1 MRYIYSLLAAL
12 VLSMTV
18 SAQTLVK
25 PKYQPLTSNASQQ
38 VVVNKIQTF
47 SYLLGAFYEK
57 QSDALANYYMIF
69 SSVAGQYDSA
79 SGALTVP
86 KGMALCLD
94 LYAEPTG
101 GQSLPEGS
109 YEPGDGTKPMSYN
122 QEYSYIQ
129 VMDANSQVTET
140 IPLTNPISVS
150 TSAGGQSIIMTT
162 ATIKGVEKTV
172 RFMGNIAFSNADQS
186 ADAYYQM
193 TSDINTTFTGGIALY
208 YGNLYE
214 SNTGNMVIRL
224 YDCDFDPETGAQ
236 LSSGTAVELM
246 LFNVLFAD
254 PKDAEVAPGHYTMA
268 RNFQRNTW
276 FPGMTINY
284 MGVNIAFGTFA
295 QVLNMEDS
303 SFGDQGYAWS
313 HAAGGTIDIE
323 DAGEGKI
330 RITLDL
336 KSKTGYAIKGSYT
349 GPALP
354 VADYSKPD
362 NHAVISTLQEDLML
376 DLDYVKYADI
386 YDHGMQEGNT
396 RSFCIDLGTDD
407 DVDKNDRYVLNHT
420 DNSEYG
426 ADCMRLEFLTDPT
439 APYLPEGVYFVMEEN
454 YTSYFQAGRMRQ
466 GYFANGGEITG
477 TRWMHLAPKR
487 YYVMDG
493 HAPAVSG
500 SVSVQRAGR
509 DEEGRDLYTFNINL
523 VDDAGF
529 NIVGDWTGP
538 VRLHYDPK
546 EINPDA
552 EGIQAI
558 QAASTQLAPVY
569 DLQGRPCRQPQ
580 RGIYLQHNHKHII
593 Q

>member
-1 MRYIYSLLAAL
+1 MRIYTLLATL

-18 SAQTLVK
+18 SAQSLVK
-25 PKYQPLTSNASQQ
+25 PKYQPVTSNASQQ
-38 VVVNKIQTF
+38 VVVNKIQSF
-47 SYLLGAFYEK
+47 SYLLAAFYEK
-57 QSDALANYYMIF
+57 QSENVANYYMIF
-69 SSVAGQYDSA
+69 SSVAGQYDA
-79 SGALTVP
+79 VSGALTVP
-86 KGMALCLD
+86 KGMALFLD

-101 GQSLPEGS
+101 GKGLPEGT
-109 YEPGDGTKPMSYN
+109 YEAGDGTTPLSYN
-122 QEYSYIQ
+122 KEYTYIQ
-129 VMDANSQVTET
+129 VMDADSKVTET
-140 IPLTNPISVS
+140 IPLTQPITVS
-150 TSAGGQSIIMTT
+150 TSAGGQSIIQTK

-172 RFMGNIAFSNADQS
+172 RFMGSISFSNADQS

-224 YDCDFDPETGAQ
+224 YDCDFDKESGAQ

-246 LFNVLFAD
+246 LFNVLFAN
-254 PKDAEVAPGHYTMA
+254 PKDAEVAPGHYTVA

-313 HAAGGTIDIE
+313 HAASGTIDIE

-336 KSKTGYAIKGSYT
+336 KSKTGYAIKGTYT

-376 DLDYVKYADI
+376 DLGYVKYAEV
-386 YDHGMQEGNT
+386 YNHGMQEGNT
-396 RSFCIDLGTDD
+396 RSFVIDLGTDN
-407 DVDKNDRYVLNHT
+407 DVDKEDRYVLNHT

-426 ADCMRLEFLTDPT
+426 ADCMRMEFLTDPT
-439 APYLPEGVYFVMEEN
+439 APYIPEGVYFVMEEN
-454 YTSYFQAGRMRQ
+454 YTNYFQAGRMRQ

-500 SVSVQRAGR
+500 SVSVQRAGK
-509 DEEGRDLYTFNINL
+509 DEAGKDLYTFNINL

-529 NIVGDWTGP
+529 NIVGDWTGL
-538 VRLHYDPK
+538 VRLHYNPL
-546 EINPDA
+546 EINPNA
-552 EGIQAI
+552 EGIHFNNNNNDNDNR
-558 QAASTQLAPVY
+558 VY
-569 DLQGRPCRQPQ
+569 DLLGRSLVRQPEH
-580 RGIYLQHNHKHII
+580 GIYLQRNHKYII
-593 Q
+593 K

>member
-1 MRYIYSLLAAL
+1 MRIYTLLAAL

-18 SAQTLVK
+18 SAQSLVK
-25 PKYQPLTSNASQQ
+25 PKYQPVTSNASQQ
-38 VVVNKIQTF
+38 VVVNKIQSF
-47 SYLLGAFYEK
+47 SYLLAAFYEK
-57 QSDALANYYMIF
+57 QSENVANYYMIF
-69 SSVAGQYDSA
+69 SSVAGQYDA
-79 SGALTVP
+79 ISGALTVP
-86 KGMALCLD
+86 KGMALFLD

-101 GQSLPEGS
+101 GKGLPEGT
-109 YEPGDGTKPMSYN
+109 YEAGDGTTPLSYN
-122 QEYSYIQ
+122 KEYTYIQ
-129 VMDANSQVTET
+129 VMDADSKVTET
-140 IPLTNPISVS
+140 IPLTQPITVS
-150 TSAGGQSIIMTT
+150 TSAGGQSIIQTK

-172 RFMGNIAFSNADQS
+172 RFMGSISFSNADQS

-224 YDCDFDPETGAQ
+224 YDCDFDKESGAQ

-246 LFNVLFAD
+246 LFNVLFSD
-254 PKDAEVAPGHYTMA
+254 PKDAEVAPGHYTVA

-313 HAAGGTIDIE
+313 HAASGTIDIE

-336 KSKTGYAIKGSYT
+336 KSKTGYAIKGTYT

-376 DLDYVKYADI
+376 DLGYVKYAEV
-386 YDHGMQEGNT
+386 YNHGTQEGNT
-396 RSFCIDLGTDD
+396 RSFVIDLGADN
-407 DVDKNDRYVLNHT
+407 DVDKEDRYVLNHT

-439 APYLPEGVYFVMEEN
+439 APYIPEGVYFVMEEN

-500 SVSVQRAGR
+500 SVSVQRAGK
-509 DEEGRDLYTFNINL
+509 DEAGKDLYTFNINL

-538 VRLHYDPK
+538 VRLHYNPL
-546 EINPDA
+546 EINPNA